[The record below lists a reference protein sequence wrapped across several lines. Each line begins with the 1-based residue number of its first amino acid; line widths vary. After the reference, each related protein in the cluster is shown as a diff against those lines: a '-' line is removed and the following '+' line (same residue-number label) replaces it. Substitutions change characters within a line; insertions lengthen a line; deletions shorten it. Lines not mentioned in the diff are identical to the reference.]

1 MKIKLLVS
9 EKYYADLKKE
19 LESHGIEIDDNAHLV
34 LSEVNSYVD
43 CIMGKKDE
51 KIYRIH
57 TNEII
62 YIESLAHDVIAHT
75 ADNEYRLRERLCQ
88 LANILDPQMFLR
100 VSNSVIIAKDRV
112 KFIRP
117 ALSQKFT
124 LTMADD
130 SLVDVTRSY
139 YYLFKNEFGI

>member
-9 EKYYADLKKE
+9 ERYYADLEKE
-19 LESHGIEIDDNAHLV
+19 LESHGIEIDNNAHLV
-34 LSEVNSYVD
+34 LSEENSYVD

-62 YIESLAHDVIAHT
+62 YIESLAHDIIAHT
-75 ADNEYRLRERLCQ
+75 VDNEYRLRERLRQ

-100 VSNSVIIAKDRV
+100 VSNSVIIAKDKVRS
-112 KFIRP
+112 IRP

-124 LTMADD
+124 LTMSNG

-139 YYLFKNEFGI
+139 YYIFKSEFGI